1 MSVIKEILKAENDYL
16 YFGNYLAQEKQ
27 KLEDFIF
34 NNNKYKVKTH
44 NELTRLEKNDNMLL
58 ETIPG
63 SAIHKFIMDDKIISF
78 EAEGFENTQ
87 ITLGLE
93 PDQTYEL
100 KINDVLINRSKSN
113 PFGKFS
119 FSVTL
124 SDKPQS
130 IKIKKI

>member
-1 MSVIKEILKAENDYL
+1 MAIIKEILKADNNYL
-16 YFGNYLAQEKQ
+16 AFGNYLVKEKQ
-27 KLEDFIF
+27 KLEDFMF

-44 NELTRLEKNDNMLL
+44 DELTRLEKNDNMLL
-58 ETIPG
+58 ETVPG
-63 SAIHKFIMDDKIISF
+63 SAIHKFIIKDNLISF

-100 KINDVLINRSKSN
+100 KIDDILINKSKANS
-113 PFGKFS
+113 FGKFS

-124 SDKPQS
+124 SDKPKTL
-130 IKIKKI
+130 KIKKI